1 MNSTLRAAVDSPA
14 RLCWQAVKGRQQGG
28 LSPCTIIRLF
38 YQRRF
43 LEKFIS
49 TQHLLVMIGFCLALS
64 SAAEPYF
71 QGFCG
76 IDVFIWERLNSSIY
90 AEMV

>member
-1 MNSTLRAAVDSPA
+1 MIFFKN
-14 RLCWQAVKGRQQGG
+14 
-28 LSPCTIIRLF
+28 
-38 YQRRF
+38 
-43 LEKFIS
+43 IS
-49 TQHLLVMIGFCLALS
+49 TQHLLVAIGFCLVLS